1 MAEDRVVRGEI
12 TFDEG
17 APAFVDATAH
27 VQLED
32 VSTIDAPSLV
42 VAEQVLPNTR
52 RPPPD
57 GRIEFV
63 IKVWNVDERASYN
76 VRALID
82 LDGDGKTSRG
92 DFVTMQSYPVLT
104 RSHPTEVSIRVRQVR

>member
-17 APAFVDATAH
+17 APAFADATAH

-52 RPPPD
+52 RPPPG
-57 GRIEFV
+57 GRIEFA
-63 IKVWNVDERASYN
+63 ITVWNVDERASYN